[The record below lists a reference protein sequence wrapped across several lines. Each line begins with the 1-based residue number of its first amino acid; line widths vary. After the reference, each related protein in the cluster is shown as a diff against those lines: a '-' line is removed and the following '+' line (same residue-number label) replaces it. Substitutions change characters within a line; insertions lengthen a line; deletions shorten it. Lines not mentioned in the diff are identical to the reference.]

1 MIVPYTA
8 SKQVFQRST
17 FYSAYGIVGETFE
30 WIKSFLLGRKQR
42 VVLGDTVSEW
52 EQVTSGVPQGSVLRP
67 ILFVIYIN
75 DLLETFQSDS
85 LSYADDLKLLG
96 TLSSNSDGSLQL
108 QQDLHVL
115 TEWSKLWSTELNLS
129 KCKAMYLGGNRLK
142 HEYQMNSPNG
152 FHTLNET
159 IEERDLGVMVTNDL
173 KWNKQCTIAAAKA
186 NRVLGQ
192 IKNSFVNLDIQIIK
206 PLYTALVRPH
216 LEYAVSMWCPSFK
229 TDISILE
236 RVQRR
241 ATKLVKS
248 IKDKSY
254 DERLGILNL
263 QNLEDRRLRGDL
275 IQTYKLVNGVE
286 KINLVNGINY
296 AKSLSLNLRRSNDKR
311 LVRETNKKSSC
322 RYNFLSNRIV
332 STWNML
338 SASTVSAKSVNK
350 FKACIDR
357 EVFKFN

>member
-1 MIVPYTA
+1 
-8 SKQVFQRST
+8 
-17 FYSAYGIVGETFE
+17 
-30 WIKSFLLGRKQR
+30 
-42 VVLGDTVSEW
+42 
-52 EQVTSGVPQGSVLRP
+52 
-67 ILFVIYIN
+67 
-75 DLLETFQSDS
+75 
-85 LSYADDLKLLG
+85 
-96 TLSSNSDGSLQL
+96 
-108 QQDLHVL
+108 
-115 TEWSKLWSTELNLS
+115 
-129 KCKAMYLGGNRLK
+129 
-142 HEYQMNSPNG
+142 
-152 FHTLNET
+152 
-159 IEERDLGVMVTNDL
+159 
-173 KWNKQCTIAAAKA
+173 
-186 NRVLGQ
+186 
-192 IKNSFVNLDIQIIK
+192 
-206 PLYTALVRPH
+206 
-216 LEYAVSMWCPSFK
+216 MWCPSFK